1 MLRTRGRMVVKDHC
15 EVDIMKI
22 RRAQGKDIPAISKL
36 LGEVL
41 EIHAAIRPD
50 IFIPGTTKYTAEELT
65 EILNDNQKPVYVAV
79 DENDEVLGY
88 AFTQLQEQPF
98 STNMVQ
104 FKSLFIDDLCVDS
117 SARSQGV
124 GKALLNFV
132 KQEAKRLGCYELTL
146 NVWAGNDS
154 AIRFY
159 EKNGLKTKETTMEY
173 IL

>member
-1 MLRTRGRMVVKDHC
+1 M
-15 EVDIMKI
+15 EI

-124 GKALLNFV
+124 GKALLDFV

>member
-1 MLRTRGRMVVKDHC
+1 
-15 EVDIMKI
+15 MKI
-22 RRAQGKDIPAISKL
+22 RRAQGKDISAISKL

-117 SARSQGV
+117 SARSQGI

>member
-1 MLRTRGRMVVKDHC
+1 MM
-15 EVDIMKI
+15 I
-22 RRAQGKDIPAISKL
+22 RHAQVKDIPAIMKL

-41 EIHAAIRPD
+41 EIHASIRPD
-50 IFIPGTTKYTAEELT
+50 IFIPGTTKYTVEELT
-65 EILNDNQKPVYVAV
+65 EIINDDLKPVYVAV

-104 FKSLFIDDLCVDS
+104 FRSLFIDDLCVDS
-117 SARSQGV
+117 SQRSQGV
-124 GKALLNFV
+124 GRALLDHV
-132 KQEAKRLGCYELTL
+132 KEEAKRLDCYEVTL

-154 AIRFY
+154 AINFY
-159 EKNGLKTKETTMEY
+159 KKNGLKVKETTMEF

>member
-1 MLRTRGRMVVKDHC
+1 M
-15 EVDIMKI
+15 EI

-117 SARSQGV
+117 SARSQG
-124 GKALLNFV
+124 GGRALLDFV
-132 KQEAKRLGCYELTL
+132 KEEGKRLGCYEITL

>member
-1 MLRTRGRMVVKDHC
+1 
-15 EVDIMKI
+15 MKI

-117 SARSQGV
+117 SARSQGL